1 MPKSSCNAGET
12 ALGLAAGGGQLEVV
26 RLLIKEG
33 ADVQMA
39 TGSNPKPL
47 HRAAAIGEG
56 NLQRAVVDNTKEWC
70 KSQGQ
75 SDDIVLI

>member
-1 MPKSSCNAGET
+1 MPVSSSYAGES

-33 ADVQMA
+33 ADLKMA
-39 TGSNPKPL
+39 TGNSPQPL

-56 NLQRAVVDNTKEWC
+56 DL
-70 KSQGQ
+70 
-75 SDDIVLI
+75 